1 MMMSPSK
8 YFLIHRHR
16 TFLAGFFVIISIL
29 REENQPSNSML
40 TDVLML
46 SREKNGPLRTGLE
59 LPISEI
65 FAFLVLL
72 SFLSL
77 GKNTALLSQDVA
89 SPCF

>member
-1 MMMSPSK
+1 M
-8 YFLIHRHR
+8 
-16 TFLAGFFVIISIL
+16 IISIL
-29 REENQPSNSML
+29 KEENQPSNSMF
-40 TDVLML
+40 TDALML
-46 SREKNGPLRTGLE
+46 SREKNGPLHTGLE
-59 LPISEI
+59 LPISEM

>member
-1 MMMSPSK
+1 MSPSK
-8 YFLIHRHR
+8 YFLIHTHR
-16 TFLAGFFVIISIL
+16 TFLAGSFVIISIL
-29 REENQPSNSML
+29 KEEENQPSNSVL
-40 TDVLML
+40 TDALTVL
-46 SREKNGPLRTGLE
+46 REKNGPLRTGLE